1 MMVAAKTLTLMG
13 IDLLSDKTIIEKAK
27 AEWTKA
33 RGEGFKYI
41 PLIGNRTPALNY
53 RD

>member
-1 MMVAAKTLTLMG
+1 MG
-13 IDLLSDKTIIEKAK
+13 IDLLSDKSIIEKAK

-41 PLIGNRTPALNY
+41 PLIGNRTPALYY